1 MNHTE
6 FATICRN
13 LRIAKGYKQ
22 REVAAAIGIELSSYS
37 NVESSR
43 WRTIGIRRVERLIGF
58 YGLNAEQA
66 GRVMSA
72 WEACPLS
79 PEGEKQ
85 LGLLAKRREYRAKAR
100 GHEPLRLALVE
111 LLGAH
116 LMALPDA
123 EICTCEFGEPLC
135 ATCNAL
141 ERLVLPAFSPADRG
155 PILEALGK
163 MRSAAAE
170 SGTPAP
176 RSP

>member
-1 MNHTE
+1 MNHSE

-13 LRIAKGYKQ
+13 MRLAKGYRQ

-58 YGLNAEQA
+58 YGLNADQA
-66 GRVMSA
+66 ARVMTA
-72 WEACPLS
+72 WEICPLS
-79 PEGEKQ
+79 PDGEKRVEMLRQ
-85 LGLLAKRREYRAKAR
+85 RREYRAKAR
-100 GHEPLRLALVE
+100 GHDPLKLALVE

-123 EICTCEFGEPLC
+123 ELCTCEFGGPPC

-141 ERLVLPAFSPADRG
+141 ERLALPAFTPADRG
-155 PILEALGK
+155 LILEALGR
-163 MRSAAAE
+163 MRSAPVEQAA
-170 SGTPAP
+170 AP
-176 RSP
+176 